1 MSRELMES
9 LARQADAGGALFDD
23 RASAVV
29 EPARARV
36 RRTRR
41 LRAAGAAGAAALVVA
56 AGVVGATMLAG
67 GESPLAPAGTRGDA
81 LMAEDVLALSRAA
94 VGPESTGP
102 GQEIAHCVV
111 DPRDNPW
118 SAQAQAAF
126 MTLAMDCGRAF
137 AGDAPLVE
145 MTTTSLASDGSGVM
159 VEWEVRN
166 ASDQPLRLDPA
177 GSAVAVMG
185 MSEDVELT
193 PWVSGNIYVGPPVR
207 HPDNT
212 LGVVLRSGSA
222 PLTLAPGDTLSG
234 AEYIAAGQQVE
245 GVPDAVAMIIAGE
258 LTPTVAVQ
266 LRVAPAGEPSTSEV
280 FLHVESDAVEVIHRG
295 TLARTAEEFLAASEP
310 RVRDGVR
317 GGTQAALDC
326 AVPLGGN
333 PRMPGTEGDQ
343 AWVECDARWLLT
355 ESPLVTLTEFTTSYD
370 ASTGQLTVT
379 WTAQNTAGEP
389 LRLDTGGA
397 MVTVETHPT
406 SAPPDNEIAESS
418 TLGTVTTQTLWLD
431 EEHRSGVMRRASAV
445 ETVGPWQLFAGEAI
459 FDWDV
464 TERAVDPRFGLQVR
478 IAREDDAA
486 EVPGASELL
495 LEVPWEE

>member
-41 LRAAGAAGAAALVVA
+41 LRAAGTAGAAALVVA
-56 AGVVGATMLAG
+56 AGVVGATMLG
-67 GESPLAPAGTRGDA
+67 GDGSPLAPAGTRGDA

-137 AGDAPLVE
+137 AGDAPLVQ
-145 MTTTSLASDGSGVM
+145 MTTTSLASDGNGVM

-166 ASDQPLRLDPA
+166 SSDQPLRLDPA
-177 GSAVAVMG
+177 GSAVAVMVV
-185 MSEDVELT
+185 SEDVELT

-207 HPDNT
+207 HQDNT
-212 LGVVLRSGSA
+212 LGVVLESGSA

-234 AEYIAAGQQVE
+234 AEYIPTGQQVE
-245 GVPDAVAMIIAGE
+245 GVPDAVAMIVAGE
-258 LTPTVAVQ
+258 LTPAIAVQ

-280 FLHVESDAVEVIHRG
+280 FLHVESDAVEIIHRG

-333 PRMPGTEGDQ
+333 PRIAGVEDEL

-370 ASTGQLTVT
+370 ESSGHLTVN

-389 LRLDTGGA
+389 LRLDIGGA
-397 MVTVETHPT
+397 MVTVETSPST
-406 SAPPDNEIAESS
+406 PPGDNDLTEAS
-418 TLGTVTTQTLWLD
+418 TQGTLATQTLWLD
-431 EEHRSGVMRRASAV
+431 EEHRSGVVWSTSAL
-445 ETVGPWQLFAGEAI
+445 ETVEPWQLFAGEAL
-459 FDWDV
+459 FEWDV
-464 TERAVDPRFGLQVR
+464 TEGPVEPSFGLQLR
-478 IAREDDAA
+478 MARADDET
-486 EVPGASELL
+486 EVPGVSELL
-495 LEVPWEE
+495 LEVPWDE